1 MAYNFL
7 CETSNQPNWQ
17 KLNNLLKKCG
27 SLESFPIIE
36 TSEDK
41 FGLAISIPMR
51 NVGRTAYR
59 QFVYVQK
66 VLTKK
71 FGFKIYDMY
80 YGKEVDKEHIKVIKG
95 EIKQ

>member
-7 CETSNQPNWQ
+7 CETAAEPNWE
-17 KLNNLLKKCG
+17 KLNKLLSKCNQ
-27 SLESFPIIE
+27 LESFPILE
-36 TSEDK
+36 SSNEK

-51 NVGRTAYR
+51 NTGITAYK

-80 YGKEVDKEHIKVIKG
+80 YGKEVDKEHIKVIKE
-95 EIKQ
+95 EIT

>member
-7 CETSNQPNWQ
+7 CEAATEPNWQ
-17 KLNNLLKKCG
+17 KLNNLLKKCNQ
-27 SLESFPIIE
+27 LESFPIIE

-51 NVGRTAYR
+51 NTGITAYK
-59 QFVYVQK
+59 QFVYAQK

-71 FGFKIYDMY
+71 FGFRIYDMY
-80 YGKEVDKEHIKVIKG
+80 YGKEVDKVHIKIIKR
-95 EIKQ
+95 EIT